1 MEVKCFTLSGAREI
15 FAPLRERTRCTM
27 DSLHARRFD
36 RGRKGLSGQGRME
49 ERNIGE
55 LICLRNHSEFLFA
68 ASSWF
73 SSKWDIPSEVYE
85 ESMKECMERKTGILQ
100 WYMIVDGQ
108 RNTIAGAGVIEN
120 DFHDRK
126 DLTPNLC
133 AFSGTS
139 AIQTVKRSEDNWKK
153 REVTITKDKVCKA
166 SVFALAFAAYTQEG
180 LT

>member
-1 MEVKCFTLSGAREI
+1 
-15 FAPLRERTRCTM
+15 
-27 DSLHARRFD
+27 
-36 RGRKGLSGQGRME
+36 ME

-73 SSKWDIPSEVYE
+73 SSKWGIPSEVYE
-85 ESMKECMERKTGILQ
+85 ESMKECMERKTGIPQ
-100 WYMIVDGQ
+100 WYVIVDGQ

-133 AFSGTS
+133 ALFVEERKCVRG
-139 AIQTVKRSEDNWKK
+139 EP
-153 REVTITKDKVCKA
+153 
-166 SVFALAFAAYTQEG
+166 G
-180 LT
+180 